1 MPPDLPLASATPR
14 KDFRTISR
22 RVVKASI
29 AVLLVVVIVGLFIG
43 PLAAVIDSIN
53 ADWISGWVEAAGL
66 WGPMLV
72 IALMTAAIVA
82 TPIPS
87 APIALAA
94 GAAYGHSLGTVYI
107 AAGAEL
113 GALVAFGLARFL
125 GRDAL
130 IRWLGDKV
138 DAGLLGSQNALTFTV
153 FVSRLLPFISFDIIS
168 YAAGL
173 SRLHFWRF
181 AVATLAGIIPASFV
195 LAHFGNEAVSGS
207 ASGATWAAIGL
218 GALTLTPLLIVAVKD
233 MKRHRVRDD

>member
-1 MPPDLPLASATPR
+1 MSAQKADLSS
-14 KDFRTISR
+14 SR
-22 RVVKASI
+22 RPAKAAI
-29 AVLLVVVIVGLFIG
+29 AALLVVVLALLFVG
-43 PLAAVIDSIN
+43 PLADLIERLDG
-53 ADWISGWVEAAGL
+53 DRISGWVQAAGP

-94 GAAYGHSLGTVYI
+94 GAAYGHTLGTVYI
-107 AAGAEL
+107 VAGAEL
-113 GALVAFGLARFL
+113 GALVAFGLARFV
-125 GRDAL
+125 GRDVL
-130 IRWLGDKV
+130 VRWLGDKV
-138 DAGLLGSQNALTFTV
+138 DAGWLDSQNALTFMV
-153 FVSRLLPFISFDIIS
+153 FVSRLLPFISFDIVS

-207 ASGATWAAIGL
+207 TSRAAWAAIGL
-218 GALTLTPLLIVAVKD
+218 GALTLTPLLVLAVRD
-233 MKRHRVRDD
+233 WQRHRAHHE